1 MRKRLSLFTW
11 LVLFSIL
18 AVAQTKEITGKI
30 TDPQGVPVSSATI
43 KIKGANGGTSAGLDG
58 TFRINVPANATLV
71 ISSIG
76 FETTEIPVGESTN
89 LNVQMK
95 QANGQLSE
103 VVVTALGI
111 RREKRMLTYTTQEV
125 KGNAVVDAKQD
136 NLVNALAGK
145 LSGVQITNSTGQPGS
160 SAQIVIRGNTSLT
173 ANNGA
178 LFVVDGIVIDNSEAG
193 NPDGPLGAGGTSNR
207 GIDIDPNIIES
218 INILKGA
225 AATALY
231 GSGAAKGAVIIT
243 TKNGRGTGTM
253 NKPTISLSSS
263 YTFAQPLYPDLQRTW
278 AQGSGGKY
286 VDGNNGQLGSAS
298 WGPRLDTLKVNGA
311 PVPFHDALKEFFRTG
326 HTTDNNL
333 NVSGSNERSNYLV
346 SYSFLRNDGIVPTT
360 DYVRN
365 AFFAKYGT
373 KISNKFNLTTQF
385 NYIHSDNNR
394 TLDGNSLEA
403 PLWTVLASPISW
415 DPHPTTKPDGSQ
427 RVYRAARNNP
437 YWLLDNTGLKDKVDR
452 IIPVFNLSYTPLTW
466 LTITERIGGDMYYN
480 TLEYHENIG
489 TIGTYPTG
497 RIYNRAITYQ
507 QWNNDLIVNARKN
520 FGRDLFGELILGNN
534 VVVNYNDNKYDQG
547 IGLSLPGFYNMSN
560 AATVT
565 SSYNYY
571 KSRKVGFYAQAN
583 VEYKKMLTVGLTG
596 RVDGSSVLSTDKQFY
611 PYGSASAGFIFSELL
626 GLNSN
631 PVLNFGKIRA
641 AYSIVGNDAVPPY
654 SLTNPYFQ
662 VSAAN
667 GTTIGNINFP
677 FNGQNGYLLTTQYGY
692 PLKNETVKEF
702 EAGIETRWFGNRGSL
717 DVTYFNKKSTD
728 LLTPGVPIDP
738 ATGFN
743 AASLNS
749 GSMRNSGVEIT
760 LGITPIKTKDFNWN
774 ITVNFT
780 KIKNEVLNLAP
791 GVTFLQFAGF
801 TNPGIFA
808 FANSPYG
815 VIYGTHFKRGEAGSK
830 NAGQLLLD
838 DDGFPQIADGLAP
851 IGNATPDWL
860 GGLTSELTY
869 KNFLFSFVLDMKQ
882 GGNILNLDGHYLDF
896 YGTSK
901 ITENRNGTKIFPGII
916 ESTGEVNT
924 KAVPTDQSFYQNLW
938 SNADENSLYDASF
951 LKLRQVTL
959 GYRVPVPKT
968 GVIKSL
974 SINVTGT
981 NFILHKNYP
990 GSDPEVSLN
999 GSGNGQGFA
1008 NFMTPTTKNFI
1019 VGLRATF

>member
-1 MRKRLSLFTW
+1 MRKRVSLFACF
-11 LVLFSIL
+11 VLCSIL
-18 AVAQTKEITGKI
+18 AFSQTKEITGKI
-30 TDPQGVPVSSATI
+30 TDAQGTPITGATVR
-43 KIKGANGGTSAGLDG
+43 IKGANGGTSANPDG
-58 TFRINVPANATLV
+58 TFRLSVPANATLV

-76 FETTEIPVGESTN
+76 FENTEVRVGNSDNISVTLTTAANS
-89 LNVQMK
+89 LN
-95 QANGQLSE
+95 E

-125 KGNAVVDAKQD
+125 KGNSVVDAKQD

-145 LSGVQITNSTGQPGS
+145 VSGVQITNSSGQPGS
-160 SAQIVIRGNTSLT
+160 SAQLVIRGNASLT
-173 ANNGA
+173 GNNGA
-178 LFVVDGIVIDNSEAG
+178 LYVIDGVPVDNTEWG

-207 GIDIDPNIIES
+207 AIDIDPNIIES
-218 INILKGA
+218 VNVLKGA

-231 GSGAAKGAVIIT
+231 GSAASRGAIIIT
-243 TKNGRGTGTM
+243 TKNGRGLGTM
-253 NKPTISLSSS
+253 NRPTISLSSS

-311 PVPFHDALKEFFRTG
+311 PVPYHDALKEYFRTG

-333 NVSGSNERSNYLV
+333 SVSGANDRSNYIV
-346 SYSFLRNDGIVPTT
+346 SYSFLKNDGIVPTT

-373 KISNKFNLTTQF
+373 KISNKINLTTQF

-403 PLWTVLASPISW
+403 PLWTVLSAPISW
-415 DPHPTTKPDGSQ
+415 NPFPTTNPDGSQ
-427 RVYRAARNNP
+427 QIYRAARNNP
-437 YWLLDNTGLKDKVDR
+437 YWLLDNTALKDKLDR
-452 IIPVFNLSYTPLTW
+452 IIPVFNLSYSPTSW
-466 LTITERIGGDMYYN
+466 LTITERLGGDMYYN
-480 TLEYHENIG
+480 TTEYHENVG
-489 TIGTYPTG
+489 TIGSYPTG
-497 RIYNRAITYQ
+497 RLYNRAITYQ
-507 QWNNDLIVNARKN
+507 QWNNDLIIDARKN
-520 FGRDLFGELILGNN
+520 FNRDWFGELVLGNN
-534 VVVNYNDNKYDQG
+534 ILSNYNDNKFDQG
-547 IGLSLPGFYNMSN
+547 VGLSLPGFYNMGN
-560 AATVT
+560 AQTVT

-583 VEYKKMLTVGLTG
+583 VEYKKMLTLGLTG
-596 RVDGSSVLSTDKQFY
+596 RYDGSSVLSKDKQFY
-611 PYGSASAGFIFSELL
+611 PYGSASVGFIFSEPL
-626 GLNSN
+626 GMSSN

-641 AYSIVGNDAVPPY
+641 AYSIVGNDAVGPY
-654 SLTNPYFQ
+654 SLTNPYYQ

-667 GTTIGNINFP
+667 ATTIGTINFP

-702 EAGIETRWFGNRGSL
+702 ETGIETKWFNNRASL

-738 ATGFN
+738 ATGFSS
-743 AASLNS
+743 ASLNS
-749 GSMRNSGVEIT
+749 GSMRNSGVEVT
-760 LGITPIKTKDFNWN
+760 LGITPIRTKDLNWN

-815 VIYGTHFKRGEAGSK
+815 VIYGTHFKRGEAGTK
-830 NAGQLLLD
+830 DAGLLLLD
-838 DDGFPQIADGLAP
+838 DDGYPQIADGLAP

-860 GGLTSELTY
+860 GGLSSELTY
-869 KNFLFSFVLDMKQ
+869 KNFLFSFVLDMKK

-901 ITENRNGTKIFPGII
+901 ITENRNETKIFPGII
-916 ESTGEVNT
+916 ESTGQVNT
-924 KAVPTDQSFYQNLW
+924 TAVPTDQAFYQNLW

-959 GYRVPVPKT
+959 GYKVPLPKT
-968 GVIKSL
+968 GVVKSL
-974 SINVTGT
+974 AINVTGT

-1008 NFMTPTTKNFI
+1008 NFMTPTSRNFI
-1019 VGLRATF
+1019 IGLKATF

>member
-1 MRKRLSLFTW
+1 LFAW
-11 LVLFSIL
+11 LVLCSLL
-18 AVAQTKEITGKI
+18 AIAQTKEITGKV
-30 TDPQGVPVSSATI
+30 TDPQGVPVSNATI

-58 TFRINVPANATLV
+58 TFKINAPANATLV

-76 FETTEIPVGESTN
+76 FETAEVPVGESSTV
-89 LNVQMK
+89 NVEMK
-95 QANGQLSE
+95 QANGALSE

-145 LSGVQITNSTGQPGS
+145 VSGVQITNSSGQPGS
-160 SAQIVIRGNTSLT
+160 SSQLVIRGNASLT
-173 ANNGA
+173 GNNGA
-178 LFVVDGIVIDNSEAG
+178 LYVIDGIPIDNSEAG
-193 NPDGPLGAGGTSNR
+193 NPDGPLGAGGTANR
-207 GIDIDPNIIES
+207 AIDIDPNIIES

-225 AATALY
+225 AATAIY
-231 GSGAAKGAVIIT
+231 GSAASRGAVIIT
-243 TKNGRGTGTM
+243 TKNGRGAGTM
-253 NKPTISLSSS
+253 NKPTVSLSSS
-263 YTFAQPLYPDLQRTW
+263 YTFQQPLYPDLQRKW

-298 WGPRLDTLKVNGA
+298 WGPLLDTLRVNGA
-311 PVPFHDALKEFFRTG
+311 PVPFHDALKEYFRTG

-333 NVSGSNERSNYLV
+333 SVSGSSERSNYLV
-346 SYSFLRNDGIVPTT
+346 SYSFLKNDGIVPTT

-365 AFFAKYGT
+365 SFFAKYGT
-373 KISNKFNLTTQF
+373 KISNKINLTTQF

-403 PLWTVLASPISW
+403 PLWTVLAAPISW
-415 DPHPTTKPDGSQ
+415 NPFPTTHPDGSQ
-427 RVYRAARNNP
+427 QIYRAARNNP

-452 IIPVFNLSYTPLTW
+452 IIPAFNLSYSPTSW
-466 LTITERIGGDMYYN
+466 LTITERVGGDMYYN
-480 TLEYHENIG
+480 TTEYHENVG
-489 TIGTYPTG
+489 TVGSYPDG
-497 RIYNRAITYQ
+497 RLYNRTIVYQ
-507 QWNNDLIVNARKN
+507 QWNNDLMFDARKN
-520 FGRDLFGELILGNN
+520 FNRDWFGELIVGTNL
-534 VVVNYNDNKYDQG
+534 VANYNDNKFDQG
-547 IGLSLPGFYNMSN
+547 VGLSLPGFYNMGN
-560 AATVT
+560 AQTVT
-565 SSYNYY
+565 SSYSYY
-571 KSRKVGFYAQAN
+571 KSRKVGFYGQAN
-583 VEYKKMLTVGLTG
+583 VEYKKMLTLGLTG
-596 RVDGSSVLSTDKQFY
+596 RYDGSSVLSSDKQFY

-641 AYSIVGNDAVPPY
+641 AYSIVGNDAVAPY
-654 SLTNPYFQ
+654 QLTNPYFQ
-662 VSAAN
+662 VNAAN
-667 GTTIGNINFP
+667 ATTIGTINFP

-702 EAGIETRWFGNRGSL
+702 EVGLETKWFSNRASL
-717 DVTYFNKKSTD
+717 DVTYFNKKSSD

-749 GSMRNSGVEIT
+749 GTMRNSGVEVT
-760 LGITPIKTKDFNWN
+760 LGITPIKTKDVNWN
-774 ITVNFT
+774 VTVNFT
-780 KIKNEVLNLAP
+780 KIKNEVLSLAP
-791 GVTFLQFAGF
+791 GITFLQFAGF
-801 TNPGIFA
+801 VNPGIFA

-815 VIYGTHFKRGEAGSK
+815 VIYGTHFKRGEPGSK

-838 DDGFPQIADGLAP
+838 DDGYPQLDENLAP

-882 GGNILNLDGHYLDF
+882 GGNVINFDAHYLDF

-901 ITENRNGTKIFPGII
+901 ITENRNGTKVFPGVI
-916 ESTGEVNT
+916 ESTGQVNT
-924 KAVPTDQSFYQNLW
+924 TAVATDQIFYQNLW
-938 SNADENSLYDASF
+938 SVTDETSIADASF

-959 GYRVPVPKT
+959 GYRVPLPKT

-981 NFILHKNYP
+981 NFILHKNYD
-990 GSDPEVSLN
+990 GADPEVSLN

-1008 NFMTPTTKNFI
+1008 NFMTPTSKNFI

>member
-1 MRKRLSLFTW
+1 
-11 LVLFSIL
+11 
-18 AVAQTKEITGKI
+18 VAQTKEITGKI
-30 TDPQGVPVSSATI
+30 ADPQGNPVTGATV
-43 KIKGANGGTSAGLDG
+43 KIKGASGGTSAGPDG
-58 TFRINVPANATLV
+58 SFRINAPANATLV

-76 FETTEIPVGESTN
+76 FETLEVPVGESSS

-125 KGNAVVDAKQD
+125 KGSALVDAKQE
-136 NLVNALAGK
+136 NVVNALAGK
-145 LSGVQITNSTGQPGS
+145 VSGVQITNSTGQPGS
-160 SAQIVIRGNTSLT
+160 SSQIVIRGNSSLT
-173 ANNGA
+173 SNNGA
-178 LFVVDGIVIDNSEAG
+178 LFVVDGVPVDNSEAG

-218 INILKGA
+218 INVLKGA

-231 GSGAAKGAVIIT
+231 GSFASRGAVIIT
-243 TKNGRGTGTM
+243 TKNGRGLGTM
-253 NKPTISLSSS
+253 NKPVISLSSS
-263 YTFAQPLYPDLQRTW
+263 YTFGQPLLPDLQRTW
-278 AQGSGGKY
+278 AQGSGGHY
-286 VDGNNGQLGSAS
+286 VDGNNGQKGSAS
-298 WGPRLDTLKVNGA
+298 WGPKLDTLKVNGA

-326 HTTDNNL
+326 HITDNNL
-333 NVSGSNERSNYLV
+333 SVAGASDRSNYLV

-365 AFFAKYGT
+365 SFFAKYGT

-394 TLDGNSLEA
+394 TLDGNSIEA

-415 DPHPTTKPDGSQ
+415 NPHPTTKPDGSQ
-427 RVYRAARNNP
+427 RLYRAARNNP
-437 YWLLDNTGLKDKVDR
+437 YWLLDNTGLKDKIDR
-452 IIPVFNLSYTPLTW
+452 IIPVFNLSYTPFGW
-466 LTITERIGGDMYYN
+466 LTITERLGGDMYYN

-489 TIGTYPTG
+489 TVGNFQGG
-497 RIYNRAITYQ
+497 RVYNRALTYQ
-507 QWNNDLIVNARKN
+507 QWNNDLIVSGHTN
-520 FGRDLFGELILGNN
+520 FGKDLFAELLLGNN
-534 VVVNYNDNKYDQG
+534 VVVNYNDSKFDQG
-547 IGLSLPGFYNMSN
+547 IGLSLPGFYNISN

-565 SSYNYY
+565 SSYNYL

-583 VEYKKMLTVGLTG
+583 VEYKKMLTLGLTS
-596 RVDGSSVLSTDKQFY
+596 RIDGSSVLSQDKQFY
-611 PYGSASAGFIFSELL
+611 PYGSASAGFIFSELM
-626 GLNSN
+626 GLNAN
-631 PVLNFGKIRA
+631 PVFNFGKIRA

-667 GTTIGNINFP
+667 NTTIGNINFP

-692 PLKNETVKEF
+692 PLKNEALKEF
-702 EAGIETRWFGNRGSL
+702 EAGIETKWWGNRVSL
-717 DVTYFNKKSTD
+717 DVTYFNRKSSD

-743 AASLNS
+743 AASLNA
-749 GSMRNSGVEIT
+749 GSMRNKGVEAT
-760 LGITPIKTKDFNWN
+760 LGFTPIRSKDLNWN

-780 KIKNEVLNLAP
+780 KIKNEVLKLAP
-791 GVTFLQFAGF
+791 GITFLQFAGF
-801 TNPGIFA
+801 VNPGIFA

-815 VIYGTHFKRGEAGSK
+815 VIYGTHFKRGDPGTK
-830 NAGQLLLD
+830 NAGQLLLGD
-838 DDGFPQIADGLAP
+838 DSYPQIADGLAP

-860 GGLTSELTY
+860 GGLSSELTY
-869 KNFLFSFVLDMKQ
+869 KNFLFSFVLDMKK
-882 GGNILNLDGHYLDF
+882 GGNIINFDAHYLDF

-901 ITENRNGTKIFPGII
+901 ITENRDGTKIFPGII
-916 ESTGEVNT
+916 ESSGQVNT
-924 KAVPTDQSFYQNLW
+924 TAVPTNQSFYQNLW
-938 SNADENSLYDASF
+938 SVTDETSIEDASF

-959 GYRVPVPKT
+959 GYHVPLPKA

-981 NFILHKNYP
+981 NFILHKNYT

-1019 VGLRATF
+1019 VGLKATF